1 MCRIECRRGRLG
13 HIGNTGSPDL
23 ALLVFRGFRKIDTI
37 EADFACADP
46 ATRSRIA
53 HCREP
58 DGRLAGAGFADEAQN
73 LAAAKR
79 QIDALNDFVPDI
91 LALAFD
97 PQALGLEKHFTS
109 LTHTAPALC
118 IVSFQPSARSSWV
131 RTNPPRNS
139 PPPSAARSPPP
150 AAT

>member
-13 HIGNTGSPDL
+13 HIGNTGSPDF

-58 DGRLAGAGFADEAQN
+58 DGRLAGAGFADEAQY

-79 QIDALNDFVPDI
+79 QIEALNDFVPDI

-97 PQALGLEKHFTS
+97 PQAVDLEKH
-109 LTHTAPALC
+109 LTALTGAAPVRFL
-118 IVSFQPSARSSWV
+118 VSVHPSDRSSCA

-139 PPPSAARSPPP
+139 PPPSA
-150 AAT
+150 